1 MTLPDRDVMKH
12 HSVKLWLHGAGLSV
26 NHILAISNYYQAQR
40 TVYRELGQY
49 GIAPKLIEEDDNE
62 FICCHNVPV
71 GSYLVDI
78 NGKGKVFRFMRELE
92 MSVENMVDEFGYDR
106 CSHLVKQDYDRGE
119 YGRLVRLIKVI
130 EPNRLFQERGLIGLK
145 GMPFASIT
153 YEADVDATWNTLL
166 KVSGYY
172 EWPLP
177 CPRWDKLNG
186 DIYGYGPCLETLGDV
201 KALQALEANKARAI
215 DKQVTPPTQG
225 PAGLVTKR
233 LNHMPAAHTSVP
245 GMGENAAIRT
255 LYEVRPDMISLTN
268 EIARHEQRIS
278 RALFSDL
285 LNRVSNI
292 DEHNVKAA
300 QIQGIEQERMMT
312 FSPVLERLYD
322 ELLDIDIQRVFA
334 IAFRRGYIPPPPPE
348 MSDMNLQVQYT
359 GPYAQ
364 LQKAIGVGA
373 IERTVA
379 MAGQLSATYPQ
390 VADKVNPDKVM
401 DEYAEALGPPPGI
414 MFGDAEVEQIRRSR
428 EQQQAAAKTT
438 EEVAMGLEAA
448 KTASETKLTDPS
460 MLSYLI
466 GGSS

>member
-1 MTLPDRDVMKH
+1 
-12 HSVKLWLHGAGLSV
+12 
-26 NHILAISNYYQAQR
+26 
-40 TVYRELGQY
+40 
-49 GIAPKLIEEDDNE
+49 
-62 FICCHNVPV
+62 
-71 GSYLVDI
+71 
-78 NGKGKVFRFMRELE
+78 
-92 MSVENMVDEFGYDR
+92 
-106 CSHLVKQDYDRGE
+106 
-119 YGRLVRLIKVI
+119 
-130 EPNRLFQERGLIGLK
+130 
-145 GMPFASIT
+145 MPFASIT

-177 CPRWDKLNG
+177 GPRWDKLNG

-379 MAGQLSATYPQ
+379 IAGQLSATYPQ